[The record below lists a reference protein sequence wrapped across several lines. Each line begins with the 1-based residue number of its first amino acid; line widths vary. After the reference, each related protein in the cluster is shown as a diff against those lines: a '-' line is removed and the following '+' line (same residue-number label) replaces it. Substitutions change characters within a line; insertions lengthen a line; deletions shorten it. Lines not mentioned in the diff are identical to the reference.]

1 MWIRRPRSKSLESQ
15 CIPVDLAS
23 MTTKACPHLVASR
36 LQPPPPPEVATL
48 GREGRKAQT
57 CNEACSIRRHCC
69 TTLCSLVQMYH
80 TFTVTSPR
88 VRTQANDGTE
98 QPRISTTTACLECR
112 RKKTRCGGGQPCQQ
126 CIGIERPE
134 LCKYARRARKTM
146 PSRRCVQSVCLQA
159 VSRD

>member
-1 MWIRRPRSKSLESQ
+1 MHPSGSRFDDDQSLSSPRGL
-15 CIPVDLAS
+15 
-23 MTTKACPHLVASR
+23 TTPTFSR
-36 LQPPPPPEVATL
+36 
-48 GREGRKAQT
+48 GRNPWPRGAKKEQT
-57 CNEACSIRRHCC
+57 CDRVCSIGELTDGADPPGDLLARNPCP
-69 TTLCSLVQMYH
+69 LSQMYH

-88 VRTQANDGTE
+88 VRTQANDGTD

-146 PSRRCVQSVCLQA
+146 PSRRCV
-159 VSRD
+159 